1 MVNNAMNTATENS
14 ALNRGLGPRQMN
26 MMALG
31 AAIGVGLF
39 YGSASAIKTAGPA
52 ILLTY
57 AVCGVFVFFV
67 MRALGEMAIHNPVAG
82 SFSRYA
88 FEYLGHRAGFMTGWT
103 YWFYWIVCIMAEVTA
118 AAIYMTYWF
127 PDVPAWIWALSA
139 LLAMGALNL
148 VAVSAFGEMEFWFA
162 AIKVVTIV
170 FLIVTGTGIIV
181 FGLGNDGVALG
192 LSNLWSHGGFMP
204 HGAWGVLAALPMVTF
219 SYSGIEM
226 IGLTAGEAKDPERS
240 IRRVVNTVFWRIA
253 IFYVGALFVVMSLYP
268 WDLIGAQGSP
278 FVLTF
283 EKLGIRE
290 AAGIMNFVVLTAAL
304 SSCNSGI
311 FSTGRMVFNLAEQG
325 QAPGRFRRI
334 SARGIPVYA
343 VGLGVLV
350 TLIGVLLNYIAP
362 PDLFIWLTSIAT
374 FAGLFTWTI
383 ILLSHIKFRQRVTL
397 SADRR
402 MMPWS
407 PWSSYATLTFLALIT
422 AMLTLSENTRIAMIV
437 GPIWLLGLWLS
448 YSLVHKRNRLTT
460 EVYE

>member
-88 FEYLGHRAGFMTGWT
+88 FDYLGHRAGFMTGWT

-407 PWSSYATLTFLALIT
+407 PWSSYATLAFLALIT

-448 YSLVHKRNRLTT
+448 YSLVQKRNGLTT

>member
-88 FEYLGHRAGFMTGWT
+88 FDYLGHRAGFMTGWT

-407 PWSSYATLTFLALIT
+407 PWSSYATLAFLALIT
-422 AMLTLSENTRIAMIV
+422 AMLTFSENTRIAMIV

-448 YSLVHKRNRLTT
+448 YSLVQKRNGLTS

>member
-67 MRALGEMAIHNPVAG
+67 MRALGEMAVHNPVAG

-88 FEYLGHRAGFMTGWT
+88 FDYLGHRAGFMTGWT

-170 FLIVTGTGIIV
+170 LLIVTGTGIIV

-407 PWSSYATLTFLALIT
+407 PWSSYATLAFLALIT

-448 YSLVHKRNRLTT
+448 YSLVQKRNGLTT

>member
-1 MVNNAMNTATENS
+1 MKTAKENGS
-14 ALNRGLGPRQMN
+14 LNRGLGQRQMN
-26 MMALG
+26 LMALG

-67 MRALGEMAIHNPVAG
+67 MRALGEMAVHNPVAG

-88 FEYLGHRAGFMTGWT
+88 FDYLGHRAGFMTGWT
-103 YWFYWIVCIMAEVTA
+103 YWFFWIACIMAEVTA

-139 LLAMGALNL
+139 LLAMGTLNL
-148 VAVSAFGEMEFWFA
+148 IAVSAFGEMEFWFA
-162 AIKVVTIV
+162 AIKVITILM
-170 FLIVTGTGIIV
+170 LIVVGTGIII
-181 FGLGNDGVALG
+181 FGIGNDGVAVG
-192 LSNLWSHGGFMP
+192 ISNLWIHGGFMP
-204 HGAWGVLAALPMVTF
+204 HGTWGVLSALPMVTF
-219 SYSGIEM
+219 SYVGIEM
-226 IGLTAGEAKDPERS
+226 IGLTAGEAKNPEKS
-240 IRRVVNTVFWRIA
+240 IKRVVNSVFWRIA

-268 WDLIGAQGSP
+268 WDLIGTQGSP
-278 FVLTF
+278 FVMTF

-325 QAPGRFRRI
+325 QAPARFKCT
-334 SARGIPVYA
+334 SAQGIPTYA
-343 VGLGVLV
+343 VCLGVIV
-350 TLIGVLLNYIAP
+350 ALIGVLLNYIAP

-383 ILLSHIKFRQRVTL
+383 ILLSHINFRKRVTL
-397 SADRR
+397 SVEQR
-402 MMPWS
+402 MMPWA
-407 PWSSYATLTFLALIT
+407 PLSSYATLAFLALIT
-422 AMLTLSENTRIAMIV
+422 VMLLFTESTRVAMIV
-437 GPIWLLGLWLS
+437 GPIWLAGLWIS
-448 YSLVHKRNRLTT
+448 YSILYKRHAIKA
-460 EVYE
+460 EAFK

>member
-1 MVNNAMNTATENS
+1 MVNNAMKTAAENTELT
-14 ALNRGLGPRQMN
+14 RGLGQRQMN
-26 MMALG
+26 LMALG

-57 AVCGVFVFFV
+57 ALCGVFVFFV
-67 MRALGEMAIHNPVAG
+67 MRALGEMAVHNPVAG

-88 FEYLGHRAGFMTGWT
+88 FDYLGHRAGFMTGWT
-103 YWFYWIVCIMAEVTA
+103 YWFFWIACIMAEVTA

-148 VAVSAFGEMEFWFA
+148 IAVSAFGEMEFWFA
-162 AIKVVTIV
+162 AIKIITIV
-170 FLIVTGTGIIV
+170 LLIVVGTGIIA
-181 FGLGNDGVALG
+181 FGIGNDGVAVG
-192 LSNLWSHGGFMP
+192 ISNLWSHGGFMP
-204 HGAWGVLAALPMVTF
+204 HGTWGMLSALPIVTF
-219 SYSGIEM
+219 SYVGIEM
-226 IGLTAGEAKDPERS
+226 IGLTAGEAKNPERS
-240 IRRVVNTVFWRIA
+240 IKRVVNSVFWRIA

-268 WDLIGAQGSP
+268 WDLIGTQGSP
-278 FVLTF
+278 FVMTF
-283 EKLGIRE
+283 EKLGIRQ

-325 QAPGRFRRI
+325 QAPARFKLT
-334 SARGIPVYA
+334 STRGIPTYA
-343 VGLGVLV
+343 VALGVMV
-350 TLIGVLLNYIAP
+350 ALIGVLLNYIAP

-383 ILLSHIKFRQRVTL
+383 ILLSHINFRKRVALT
-397 SADRR
+397 AEQR
-402 MMPWS
+402 MMPWA
-407 PWSSYATLTFLALIT
+407 PLSSYATLAFLALI
-422 AMLTLSENTRIAMIV
+422 AVMLTFTESTRVAMII
-437 GPIWLLGLWLS
+437 GPIWLIGLWLS
-448 YSLVHKRNRLTT
+448 YSVLHKRNAIKV

>member
-67 MRALGEMAIHNPVAG
+67 MRALGEMAVHNPVAG

-88 FEYLGHRAGFMTGWT
+88 FDYLGHRAGFMTGWT

-407 PWSSYATLTFLALIT
+407 PWSSYATLAFLALIT

-448 YSLVHKRNRLTT
+448 YSLVQKRNGLTT

>member
-1 MVNNAMNTATENS
+1 MNTATENS

-88 FEYLGHRAGFMTGWT
+88 FDYLGHRAGFMTGWT

-407 PWSSYATLTFLALIT
+407 PWSSYATLAFLALIT

-448 YSLVHKRNRLTT
+448 YSLVQKRNGLTT

>member
-1 MVNNAMNTATENS
+1 MNTATENS

-67 MRALGEMAIHNPVAG
+67 MRALGEMAVHNPVAG

-88 FEYLGHRAGFMTGWT
+88 FDYLGHRAGFMTGWT

-407 PWSSYATLTFLALIT
+407 PWSSYATLAFLALIT

-448 YSLVHKRNRLTT
+448 YSLVQKRNGLTT

>member
-1 MVNNAMNTATENS
+1 MNTATENS

-67 MRALGEMAIHNPVAG
+67 MRALGEMAVHNPVAG

-88 FEYLGHRAGFMTGWT
+88 FDYLGHRAGFMTGWT

-170 FLIVTGTGIIV
+170 LLIVTGTGIIV

-407 PWSSYATLTFLALIT
+407 PWSSYATLAFLALIT

-448 YSLVHKRNRLTT
+448 YSLVQKRNGLTT